1 MQLSLFKSPTDPN
14 PEADQGEIFF
24 TYSLYPHANKL
35 CDSDAP
41 RLAYYL
47 NYPMTAIKACG
58 ETDILPSSFSA
69 LTVNCDNVICETVKE
84 AEESEDNIIRLYEC
98 KNVRTNA
105 ELSVGLDA
113 KKCYL
118 CDMMEN
124 IIEEIPITNSKVS
137 VKLSGFEIATL
148 KLVK

>member
-1 MQLSLFKSPTDPN
+1 M
-14 PEADQGEIFF
+14 
-24 TYSLYPHANKL
+24 
-35 CDSDAP
+35 
-41 RLAYYL
+41 
-47 NYPMTAIKACG
+47 
-58 ETDILPSSFSA
+58 
-69 LTVNCDNVICETVKE
+69 ICETVKE

-124 IIEEIPITNSKVS
+124 NIEELPITNGKVS
-137 VKLSGFEIATL
+137 VRLGGFEVATL
-148 KLVK
+148 KLIK